1 MANAVVITGRL
12 TKDPELRQTPAGV
25 FHVAARIA
33 CDRYAGKG
41 KEKKGRL
48 L

>member
-25 FHVAARIA
+25 FHVAVRIA